1 MTNYLYEVEKIESIS
16 EYVQNCK
23 NKLKN
28 SKLEDEWA
36 YSNFINISDKIFE
49 KYPLIWLED
58 LIEDYVSGINNKII
72 LKTYGFAE
80 QKDFVN
86 IFSDKTLLDFK
97 GKRTT
102 SGANSKTK
110 NLQKT
115 NMFQKYQQY
124 RETCNFFKTELE
136 ELLSI
141 NISKA
146 LILLMLINEKKEI
159 NKKEIQINFKNTY
172 EKYKQDFPIL
182 TKKNISNS
190 IEDKINKISLERID
204 EITTSLIGMDGFEH
218 NFIQNETFK
227 MENFHEKI
235 IHQILQKVGK
245 EIDGVRKDKIEN
257 DVIVKIPILKFIPRQ
272 KIFEEIYNTLVERNI
287 LKIEIIHENKS
298 PQGDVVFSINNF
310 ERNDR
315 YEDEQFFGRKN
326 DPIDFVFQLQSLE
339 KGDFDDKDDQ
349 VTRIASLSLTQ
360 PGITS
365 YPKESLA
372 EFDYVV
378 DLSNF
383 HPNKE
388 QRDVMKNIDFK
399 IKSKKMHVK
408 VMLNEKIELEL
419 IEKIKKEIDK
429 DDQAILISFKRVDP
443 EIIDEIGD
451 HIIQIVNKEGMLEWA
466 KTVPYLPSRTGS
478 VVKIKKGRH
487 IGKIGKISNINYVS
501 GATTF
506 SLIPD
511 TGIEYSTKIGNL
523 EEIELFESEY
533 EEIESVFKRYA
544 EFLELISKQSEKHIF
559 EKTIFDSKIGKIKNI
574 SNIEDD
580 EKEFA
585 WEMNTNNH
593 ITEINLKDIDKI
605 DCTCEHWTHQGKL
618 KTFCEHIIL
627 LLNEKCITE
636 DWIDETWDEGN
647 YMQYFLKNIGK

>member
-124 RETCNFFKTELE
+124 REACNFFKNELE

-257 DVIVKIPILKFIPRQ
+257 DVIVKIPS
-272 KIFEEIYNTLVERNI
+272 ET
-287 LKIEIIHENKS
+287 
-298 PQGDVVFSINNF
+298 
-310 ERNDR
+310 
-315 YEDEQFFGRKN
+315 
-326 DPIDFVFQLQSLE
+326 
-339 KGDFDDKDDQ
+339 
-349 VTRIASLSLTQ
+349 
-360 PGITS
+360 
-365 YPKESLA
+365 
-372 EFDYVV
+372 
-378 DLSNF
+378 
-383 HPNKE
+383 
-388 QRDVMKNIDFK
+388 KNI
-399 IKSKKMHVK
+399 
-408 VMLNEKIELEL
+408 
-419 IEKIKKEIDK
+419 
-429 DDQAILISFKRVDP
+429 
-443 EIIDEIGD
+443 
-451 HIIQIVNKEGMLEWA
+451 
-466 KTVPYLPSRTGS
+466 
-478 VVKIKKGRH
+478 
-487 IGKIGKISNINYVS
+487 
-501 GATTF
+501 
-506 SLIPD
+506 
-511 TGIEYSTKIGNL
+511 
-523 EEIELFESEY
+523 
-533 EEIESVFKRYA
+533 
-544 EFLELISKQSEKHIF
+544 
-559 EKTIFDSKIGKIKNI
+559 
-574 SNIEDD
+574 
-580 EKEFA
+580 
-585 WEMNTNNH
+585 
-593 ITEINLKDIDKI
+593 
-605 DCTCEHWTHQGKL
+605 
-618 KTFCEHIIL
+618 
-627 LLNEKCITE
+627 
-636 DWIDETWDEGN
+636 
-647 YMQYFLKNIGK
+647 